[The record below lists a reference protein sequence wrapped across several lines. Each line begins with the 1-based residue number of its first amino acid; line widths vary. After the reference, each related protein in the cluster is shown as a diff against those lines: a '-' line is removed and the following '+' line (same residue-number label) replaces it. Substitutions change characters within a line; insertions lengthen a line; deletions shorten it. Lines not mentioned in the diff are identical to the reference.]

1 MKVTPK
7 CIQCILNVRFREISK
22 ALKDSTRSIVIQK
35 ELLRI
40 SYEEFNRENE
50 LTIVAT
56 NIFNRLIE
64 LSPEIAEYYRSIR
77 RKSIDVVKSHLRIY
91 KDVLKYFS
99 GYEKFRLAIKLSIAG
114 NLLDTGVADLDTPTY
129 IELDKIMSTPIT
141 IDHSLEFYN
150 IVREGSKR
158 IMWLFDNAGEAV
170 MDTILIDLLRSMNN
184 YVIGVAKEEPG
195 FQNDLT
201 ISDALET
208 NISSHLDK
216 IVSTGYSGSSI
227 HLHRVSKEF
236 LEELE
241 QVDLIVAKGMAH
253 YEYLSGIDIG
263 KDIVFMLVPKC
274 DIVASS
280 LGTKRG
286 AYVVL
291 VKKSSSST

>member
-1 MKVTPK
+1 MKIMPR

-22 ALKDSTRSIVIQK
+22 AINDPSRSIVLQK
-35 ELLRI
+35 DLLKI
-40 SYEEFNRENE
+40 AYEEFNRENE
-50 LTIVAT
+50 LTIIAT
-56 NIFNRLIE
+56 NIFGRLIE
-64 LSPEIAEYYRSIR
+64 LSPEIIKYYRDIR
-77 RKSIDVVKSHLRIY
+77 RKSINVVKSY
-91 KDVLKYFS
+91 LKVYREILEYFS

-114 NLLDTGVADLDTPTY
+114 NLLDTGVADLDTPMY

-150 IVREGSKR
+150 IVKKGGRR

-170 MDTILIDLLRSMNN
+170 MDTILIDLLRGMDN

-201 ISDALET
+201 INDALET

-216 IVSTGYSGSSI
+216 IVSTGYNGSSI

-236 LEELE
+236 LEELK
-241 QVDLIVAKGMAH
+241 QVDLVVAKGMAH
-253 YEYLSGIDIG
+253 YEYLSNIDIG
-263 KDIVFMLVPKC
+263 KDIVFMLIPKC

-286 AYVVL
+286 TYVVL
-291 VKKSSSST
+291 VKKSSST